1 MWFSPKGL
9 SHREEWNMPLL
20 VSVAIVLLSGALG
33 GVINALVT
41 DNGFVR
47 PREETVENVI
57 IVRPGF
63 LGNIL
68 LGMVAAFV
76 SWGLYG
82 AYSGAMIYGAAGGP
96 APVEVTVSAVAG
108 AVLIGM
114 GGARW
119 LTNEVDNKLLRT
131 TAAVAAASRQSYDAS
146 QRIAIATPA
155 QAFNIAKRMY
165 EER

>member
-1 MWFSPKGL
+1 M
-9 SHREEWNMPLL
+9 EEWNMPLL
-20 VSVAIVLLSGALG
+20 VSVGIILLSGALG

-47 PREETVENVI
+47 PREETVENVTI
-57 IVRPGF
+57 IRPGF
-63 LGNIL
+63 VGNIL
-68 LGMVAAFV
+68 LGAVAAFV

-82 AYSGAMIYGAAGGP
+82 AYSSAMIYGAAGGP
-96 APVEVTVSAVAG
+96 APVEITVSSVAG
-108 AVLIGM
+108 AVLIGL

-131 TAAVAAASRQSYDAS
+131 TAAIAAASRQSYDAS
-146 QRIAIATPA
+146 ERIAISTPA

>member
-1 MWFSPKGL
+1 
-9 SHREEWNMPLL
+9 MPLL

-119 LTNEVDNKLLRT
+119 LTNEIDNKLLRT
-131 TAAVAAASRQSYDAS
+131 TAAIAAASRQSYDAS